1 MFNFYYIYDL
11 PFFRDQSQGLMAN
24 MLGGWQ
30 ISGATFFRTG
40 TPFSVARTNDIAGVG
55 DGGNGQPYNL
65 VGDVNSGAN
74 KEFSNAVGDGNFWFN
89 PAAFAAP
96 AAGTFGNAP
105 RNFIYNPGEQQWDLA
120 IFKNFTLGGT
130 RRMQFRAEVFNF
142 INHPNWDNAQTG
154 TLPGSLGFADPTSAN
169 FGRVTSK
176 RNQPRDIQLSLRFQ
190 F

>member
-24 MLGGWQ
+24 LLGGWQ

-40 TPFSVARTNDIAGVG
+40 TPFSIASTNTDIAGVG
-55 DGGNGQPYNL
+55 DGGNGQPWNL

-74 KEFSNAVGDGNFWFN
+74 KQFSNAAGDGNFWFN

-105 RNFIYNPGEQQWDLA
+105 RNLIYNPGEQQWDLA

-130 RRMQFRAEVFNF
+130 RRMQFRAEAFNF
-142 INHPNWDNAQTG
+142 INHPNWDNVQTG
-154 TLPGSLGFADPTSAN
+154 TLPGSRASPSRPTRTSAA
-169 FGRVTSK
+169 
-176 RNQPRDIQLSLRFQ
+176 
-190 F
+190 